1 MSVTHLRWVKKR
13 NTDTKKDTRI
23 LKFFRKKRFKSTIVK
38 RPCCLLLTPLPARL
52 PVTFFWHNAD
62 LTSEVTSKM
71 WRQNEE
77 FDSLMSGFT
86 SNIKCMQLAQ
96 GLSDFKL
103 VKVKNDL
110 FLKVKTRLNWLL
122 HSGKAFA
129 SFPNIRRGVH
139 IQQQLNL
146 LLETKLLYMHA
157 TISEGNAICRYWY
170 AVHYNTNFD
179 GPVTLNSDQFLTSL
193 QGQVRL

>member
-13 NTDTKKDTRI
+13 NTDTKNDTRI

-86 SNIKCMQLAQ
+86 SNLNCMQLAQ

-139 IQQQLNL
+139 IQQQLCCWRQSCCICTL
-146 LLETKLLYMHA
+146 RSQKEMQSVVIGTQFII
-157 TISEGNAICRYWY
+157 TPISMG
-170 AVHYNTNFD
+170 
-179 GPVTLNSDQFLTSL
+179 L
-193 QGQVRL
+193 